1 MAGEVSKK
9 ERTMIRS
16 LNRWA
21 MPLVVAASSILAL
34 GSTLAAAGDETQA
47 ELNKKSVV
55 EFYEKAFNQKDF
67 DAAKVYFGPQF
78 VGHNPAASGDG
89 TKDSEGFGRFVSFL
103 RSKFPQSHFGIQRVI
118 AEGDY
123 VVIHSHGVREP
134 GTPGRAIVDI
144 FRLDRGKI
152 VEHWD
157 VVQDIPENSHNPR
170 AFF

>member
-1 MAGEVSKK
+1 
-9 ERTMIRS
+9 
-16 LNRWA
+16 
-21 MPLVVAASSILAL
+21 MPLIVAASSILAL
-34 GSTLAAAGDETQA
+34 GNTLAAAGDETQL

-78 VGHNPAASGDG
+78 VEHNPAASGDG

-118 AEGDY
+118 AGGDY
-123 VVIHSHGVREP
+123 VVIHSHSIREP
-134 GTPGRAIVDI
+134 GTRGRAVIDI
-144 FRLDRGKI
+144 FRLEQGKI

-157 VVQDIPENSHNPR
+157 AVQDIPENPPNPR